1 MRGFS
6 LVFENGRCRR
16 WREAEQEVSIL
27 FNILWRYLVFTP
39 YFVNSFNVVVF
50 SVISE
55 LKRRLKAQQKA
66 KEKEAKE
73 ALKVIF
79 VRRFVTVKHVVNVG
93 FNFALTKALLF
104 SGAKQCSGP
113 KQEERWSRR
122 GNIGSQCKLKEQA
135 LSRFF
140 SSLHKPNTCALL
152 FCAWIIKICKYYC
165 TSQFSTLILLVSFKL
180 CMVKLKYTYSPCC

>member
-1 MRGFS
+1 M
-6 LVFENGRCRR
+6 
-16 WREAEQEVSIL
+16 
-27 FNILWRYLVFTP
+27 FTP

-79 VRRFVTVKHVVNVG
+79 VRRFVTLKHVVNVG
-93 FNFALTKALLF
+93 FNFALTKALIF

-113 KQEERWSRR
+113 KQEER
-122 GNIGSQCKLKEQA
+122 
-135 LSRFF
+135 
-140 SSLHKPNTCALL
+140 
-152 FCAWIIKICKYYC
+152 
-165 TSQFSTLILLVSFKL
+165 
-180 CMVKLKYTYSPCC
+180 